1 MRSVGSSAA
10 RGFTAPIWRLGAR
23 RDGTILGLAPRK
35 RGRKPA
41 RRNPLEKRV
50 HQLEGEVAR
59 LEKELATAKTIL
71 EVQGRIAGL
80 LGLSFG
86 DDNNS

>member
-1 MRSVGSSAA
+1 MLARSKSESAA
-10 RGFTAPIWRLGAR
+10 WRKAR
-23 RDGTILGLAPRK
+23 RDGTILGLAPKK

-50 HQLEGEVAR
+50 HQLEGELAR

-71 EVQGRIAGL
+71 EVQGKMQGCW
-80 LGLSFG
+80 
-86 DDNNS
+86 D